1 VASIWRCIQSSA
13 ILQHYFKV
21 VAKAFQRAQGVSWKY
36 FHGRKSAM
44 DRLVAAANIQY
55 FRERLTG
62 ATDEREVKD
71 LRFLIAR
78 EECRLR
84 DISSS
89 KEQIASCH

>member
-1 VASIWRCIQSSA
+1 
-13 ILQHYFKV
+13 
-21 VAKAFQRAQGVSWKY
+21 
-36 FHGRKSAM
+36 M

-55 FRERLTG
+55 FRERLIG

-89 KEQIASCH
+89 KEQIISCH